1 MYMVSNLG
9 STPHSSYSIN
19 PIHTRLA
26 ELDANT
32 PAIPPEYQ
40 EFTNVFSGEKA
51 NMLAPHCLYN
61 LQINTK
67 GDVKPFYGPIYSLSQ
82 PELMALH
89 KFLDENTQ
97 NGFIRP
103 SSSLWES
110 LVLFVKKKDGSL

>member
-19 PIHTRLA
+19 PIHTKLA
-26 ELDANT
+26 KLDANT

-40 EFTNVFSGEKA
+40 EFANVFSGEKA
-51 NMLAPHCLYN
+51 NTLAPHHPYD

-89 KFLDENTQ
+89 EFLD
-97 NGFIRP
+97 
-103 SSSLWES
+103 
-110 LVLFVKKKDGSL
+110 KDT